1 MTHWLAALLIAG
13 LLWYLRDGRRVLL
26 CVALFVAPLLQYG
39 LVLFGVAVHRRRYSA
54 YPPPPPTL
62 GSPERD
68 SFLNRVRNWLQWRV
82 VALVLPAGCFLAGC
96 ILSYAVTLRY
106 QWQAGGWGSSSYL
119 AEYYYQGKFDAPA
132 IFEFSIN
139 GIWLLLTYHLPEVV
153 TIAAL
158 TAGAIFLVV
167 SLLRKFQGEF
177 SGNAIAVLLAL
188 CLAISVAVALLRL
201 YPLGDVRQ
209 GIYLGP
215 VVFLAVGVAFQGAAG
230 GLAGLMR
237 RGWLAPALV
246 GVVAMAIALVGVD
259 NLRQNSPYET
269 SYDAQAVF
277 AFLEE
282 NVEEGDL
289 VYVTG
294 YSAPSVQFYQAEKPS
309 NYYYGYYGRGNC
321 KRVFD
326 PCLRALA
333 DLIVSLPNVPNRIYV
348 THQSEATWPTIS
360 GWVGTTTSGEAGILE
375 LLGERVSVEGVITE
389 GVFNISLITYA
400 KESMEL
406 AAHSTYAA
414 LVSGEP
420 AIRSDFDVYLSENTL
435 TYVKEPCVPA
445 DTEAQFFLHLH
456 SVEVNA
462 LPGLRQQHGFDNLDF
477 DFDDHGAVFDGRCTA
492 VKALPDYAITRI
504 ITGQYVLNAG
514 QYVLVGGGFNR
525 LWEGEIR
532 PVE

>member
-1 MTHWLAALLIAG
+1 M
-13 LLWYLRDGRRVLL
+13 
-26 CVALFVAPLLQYG
+26 
-39 LVLFGVAVHRRRYSA
+39 
-54 YPPPPPTL
+54 
-62 GSPERD
+62 
-68 SFLNRVRNWLQWRV
+68 
-82 VALVLPAGCFLAGC
+82 PAGCFLAGC

-119 AEYYYQGKFDAPA
+119 AKYYYQGKFDAPA